1 MAEALGVALNE
12 GWILWLLVAIFALV
26 IGSFLNVV
34 IHRIPRQLL
43 WAWDTSDNRGP
54 KPPGVAWPGS
64 HCPSCE
70 HPLSWRDN
78 LPVLSYALLRGRCRY
93 CAQAISARYPL
104 IELLCAA
111 LSLAVVA
118 HFGLSLM
125 AVAALFFTWFL
136 LALAFIDLE
145 HQLLPDRFTMPLMAM
160 GLAVNAYRGFVDLN
174 SAMIGAGAGYLSLWL
189 IFHAYRLITGKEG
202 FGYGDFKLLAAI
214 GAWVGWQLLPMVVLL
229 SAGTG
234 AVVGIAL
241 VITRRHQRGQPMPF
255 GPFLAGG
262 GWLAILYGE
271 DLQRWYFST
280 AGL

>member
-1 MAEALGVALNE
+1 MK
-12 GWILWLLVAIFALV
+12 
-26 IGSFLNVV
+26 
-34 IHRIPRQLL
+34 R
-43 WAWDTSDNRGP
+43 T
-54 KPPGVAWPGS
+54 
-64 HCPSCE
+64 
-70 HPLSWRDN
+70 
-78 LPVLSYALLRGRCRY
+78 
-93 CAQAISARYPL
+93 
-104 IELLCAA
+104 
-111 LSLAVVA
+111 
-118 HFGLSLM
+118 
-125 AVAALFFTWFL
+125 FFTWFL

-160 GLAVNAYRGFVDLN
+160 GLAVNAYGGFVDLN